1 MSTSRL
7 LGVRPSAAPKTPF
20 STVRPARAVRVTA
33 SAQVN
38 SPFTNGLGSPEM
50 LNLVVKP
57 DVLSSSIG

>member
-7 LGVRPSAAPKTPF
+7 LGVRPAAAPKTPF

-38 SPFTNGLGSPEM
+38 SPLDSGTEM
-50 LNLVVKP
+50 P
-57 DVLSSSIG
+57 Y